1 MTTLESIA
9 YRKKYT
15 GMDDL
20 RESER
25 EREKAYINITMA
37 DWTSMELPMR
47 DVKRER
53 KKCNTHKNERGG

>member
-15 GMDDL
+15 GVDDL

-25 EREKAYINITMA
+25 ERESIHKYHDGRLDEHGITHA
-37 DWTSMELPMR
+37 RRKE
-47 DVKRER
+47 REE
-53 KKCNTHKNERGG
+53 KMQYA